1 MGYDSKPYENQ
12 GEYSTDHVDDPNLDR
27 APIASNT
34 RIPREATSPSPT
46 LTAFYAHHP
55 IAITCDSGATS
66 SLIRLSCAQKL
77 GIPIQPTHHC
87 ANQADGKTSIEACGE
102 INVTVTRDS
111 FSLQL
116 QAVVVKDLDCEILA
130 GVPFMKVNNIVLD
143 LPGEAIV
150 ISNKRISYS
159 PAQSDL
165 QSAKIRRSQAF
176 VPRPTRKDETVAM
189 EHRYDRCEDILIQRK
204 KQKAVDGFT
213 RIPNLSSASINKHQ
227 HLIQGY
233 MRMTSDKLDTSPT
246 DLDTAHISS
255 VLPKST
261 HRYSTSSEAQS
272 SLIKIDPDNKLDMG
286 FPDSE
291 QHKELVDNVGNK
303 STSTPPIPTGSDSD
317 CSDIEIVPTLRTQNI
332 EIQNPMPPL
341 QANESSSSAS
351 KISDHDT
358 QNEYDLAANTDTE
371 DIHREDI
378 LPKPPDPIEPT
389 QATVRRHPHLT
400 RKPPEYLDDF
410 ELNLDTLFKE

>member
-1 MGYDSKPYENQ
+1 M
-12 GEYSTDHVDDPNLDR
+12 
-27 APIASNT
+27 
-34 RIPREATSPSPT
+34 
-46 LTAFYAHHP
+46 TAFYTHHP
-55 IAITCDSGATS
+55 IIITCDSGATS

-87 ANQADGKTSIEACGE
+87 NQADGKTSIEACGE
-102 INVTVTRDS
+102 INVIVTRDS

-150 ISNKRISYS
+150 ISNNRISYS

-165 QSAKIRRSQAF
+165 QSAKIRRSQTF
-176 VPRPTRKDETVAM
+176 VPRPTRKEVIELKTPTTRDVETVAM
-189 EHRYDRCEDILIQRK
+189 AHIYDRCEDILIK
-204 KQKAVDGFT
+204 PTHTKAAEGFT
-213 RIPNLSSASINKHQ
+213 HIPNLTSSPASINKHQ

-233 MRMTSDKLDTSPT
+233 MRMTSDELDTSPA
-246 DLDTAHISS
+246 DLDTAHNAS

-272 SLIKIDPDNKLDMG
+272 SLIYFDPDNKLHVQSDRG
-286 FPDSE
+286 FRESE
-291 QHKELVDNVGNK
+291 QHTEHVDNVGNK

-351 KISDHDT
+351 EISNDT
-358 QNEYDLAANTDTE
+358 QNE

-389 QATVRRHPHLT
+389 RATVRRHPHLT

-410 ELNLDTLFKE
+410 EPNLDTLFKE